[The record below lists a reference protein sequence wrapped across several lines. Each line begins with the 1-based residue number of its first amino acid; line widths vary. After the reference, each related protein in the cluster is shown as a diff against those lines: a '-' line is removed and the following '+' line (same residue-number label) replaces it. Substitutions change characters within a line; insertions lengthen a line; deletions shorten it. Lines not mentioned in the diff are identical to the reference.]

1 MKKVNNKGIT
11 VVELI
16 LVMAITV
23 IVIGALVLFMITSTR
38 SYHAAESEISL
49 QTEAQVIMNQI
60 SDTVIQGNNVLYNS
74 TLNTLTVYH
83 MDDVDSNFDNMDVIW
98 FREQDHKLYLYHIT
112 SESEKN
118 MIISRITNNMVSKE
132 NLLGEYVTQFF
143 VDTGIET
150 SPNQFVYDISGE
162 YSTTLS
168 VKLTLDY
175 RGKTY
180 SMTEDMKLRNK
191 IINIP

>member
-16 LVMAITV
+16 LVVAITV